1 MARPAFIMAEV
12 EPLDGVSARKL
23 VLETAKF
30 NVITAHSAN
39 EALTVLKTFPKAD
52 AVIFHASLPG
62 MECDTA
68 VATFKKLKPHMPVIV
83 LAPNP
88 SQRCKGA
95 DHNVSSH
102 EPQELL
108 NLLRRLFGDP
118 RTQDGQ

>member
-1 MARPAFIMAEV
+1 MAEV
-12 EPLDGVSARKL
+12 EPQEGVSARKL

-30 NVITAHSAN
+30 NVITAHSPD
-39 EALTVLKTFPKAD
+39 EALAMLKTFPKSNAM
-52 AVIFHASLPG
+52 IFHAGLPG
-62 MECDTA
+62 IDCEKA
-68 VATFKKLKPHMPVIV
+68 VAAFKKLKPRMPVIV

-108 NLLRRLFGDP
+108 NLLYSLFGDP
-118 RTQDGQ
+118 RTENGQ